1 MRYAPTSL
9 TNYVLV
15 LAASWAFLA
24 VAVKQPLRFEFDLA
38 NIIAGW
44 LLATVPAIATWR
56 FYKLSAWGCLPALV
70 SKCIWASMVF
80 AFVSPPPQPVYAE
93 TRIAGIQIRIEKFL
107 PKPIDPYRFDVW
119 TTRPVFPGIDEQEY
133 AGRLPYCS
141 APRLTATQLLLDGC
155 DLPPISLAELAR
167 TRKLPPLPR

>member
-15 LAASWAFLA
+15 LVGSWAFLA

-93 TRIAGIQIRIEKFL
+93 TRIAGVRIYIDKFL
-107 PKPIDPYRFDVW
+107 LKPFDPYRFDIFVY
-119 TTRPVFPGIDEQEY
+119 RPGFPGIVEESF
-133 AGRLPYCS
+133 AGSLPGC
-141 APRLTATQLLLDGC
+141 AVPRLTATQLLLDGC